1 MNLAIVTQT
10 DIAKRLQVTRITV
23 SKALRNH
30 PDISAEMKTRV
41 RQVAEELGY
50 TPNLIAQ
57 NLKAKRSHTL
67 GVVIPDLENPFF
79 ANVTDSI
86 IDAAEDLNYSV
97 FVTISRED
105 QNREKRNL
113 QKLIGMRVDGLLVCL
128 TQQTQCPHIFYQI
141 KELNI
146 PLVFFD
152 RQYEGLNFSSVS
164 FNDRNGAMDALEMI
178 IGMGY
183 HRFAHIAGFSNTSI
197 GKERLQGF
205 KLAMQK
211 NGMEINQDW
220 IIEGGF
226 EVADGYRAF
235 MKIFHSAH
243 LPEII
248 LAVNDRAALGV
259 YQAAEEV
266 GLQIPEDIGI
276 VAFGCNETAQT
287 FAPPLSIINQDPR
300 ALSLT
305 ATHLLVKE
313 ILEKSSSKHEQ
324 IKIDETFIWNHS
336 IRYNN

>member
-1 MNLAIVTQT
+1 MAHITQT
-10 DIAKRLQVTRITV
+10 DIAKKLHVSRITV

-30 PDISAEMKTRV
+30 PDISAEMKIRV
-41 RQVAEELGY
+41 REVAEELGY

-57 NLKAKRSHTL
+57 NFKSKRSNTL

-79 ANVTDSI
+79 AYVTDSI
-86 IDAAEDLNYSV
+86 IDAANDLNYSV

-113 QKLIGMRVDGLLVCL
+113 QKFIGMRVDGLLVCL
-128 TQQTQCPHIFYQI
+128 TQQSQYPQIFYNI

-152 RQYEGLNFSSVS
+152 RQYEGLDFSSVT
-164 FNDRNGAMDALEMI
+164 FNDQNGALDALEMI
-178 IGMGY
+178 IGKGY
-183 HRFAHIAGFSNTSI
+183 RRFAHIAGFSNTSI
-197 GKERLQGF
+197 GKARLQGF

-211 NGMEINQDW
+211 NGLELHQDW

-226 EVADGYRAF
+226 QIADGYQAF
-235 MKIFHSAH
+235 KKLYSLAH

-259 YQAAEEV
+259 YMAAKEL
-266 GLQIPEDIGI
+266 GLQIPEDFGI
-276 VAFGCNETAQT
+276 VAFGCNEVAQT
-287 FAPPLSIINQDPR
+287 FLPPLSIIDQNPQ
-300 ALSLT
+300 ALSLA

-313 ILEKSSSKHEQ
+313 ILDKNSLEHEQ
-324 IKIDETFIWNHS
+324 IKINETFIMNNS
-336 IRYNN
+336 IRYTN

>member
-1 MNLAIVTQT
+1 
-10 DIAKRLQVTRITV
+10 
-23 SKALRNH
+23 
-30 PDISAEMKTRV
+30 
-41 RQVAEELGY
+41 
-50 TPNLIAQ
+50 
-57 NLKAKRSHTL
+57 
-67 GVVIPDLENPFF
+67 
-79 ANVTDSI
+79 
-86 IDAAEDLNYSV
+86 
-97 FVTISRED
+97 
-105 QNREKRNL
+105 
-113 QKLIGMRVDGLLVCL
+113 
-128 TQQTQCPHIFYQI
+128 
-141 KELNI
+141 
-146 PLVFFD
+146 
-152 RQYEGLNFSSVS
+152 
-164 FNDRNGAMDALEMI
+164 
-178 IGMGY
+178 
-183 HRFAHIAGFSNTSI
+183 
-197 GKERLQGF
+197 
-205 KLAMQK
+205 MQK